1 MEWHHS
7 SLYLHVK
14 TAIKILVFLIG
25 SQFIAGMIQAEK
37 CCQKNSPATE
47 GSAQLFLYNH
57 HNAHNAKDSVYI
69 TYDRYDR
76 SGAGIIHEV
85 FYPKKNHTISIE
97 KIPPGKYF
105 VTIQFLGS
113 HHDRFEKV
121 IKIRSNETKTIDLEL
136 QDRDEFSKAN
146 VKIPADRIDFS
157 RLGIVSMK

>member
-1 MEWHHS
+1 
-7 SLYLHVK
+7 VK
-14 TAIKILVFLIG
+14 TVIKILLFLIVL
-25 SQFIAGMIQAEK
+25 QFAIGLCQAEK
-37 CCQKNSPATE
+37 CCQKNSQATE

-57 HNAHNAKDSVYI
+57 RNNQNKDSVYI
-69 TYDRYDR
+69 TYDRWDR
-76 SGAGIIHEV
+76 SGAGVIHKV

-121 IKIRSNETKTIDLEL
+121 VRIRSNEVKTIDLEL

-146 VKIPADRIDFS
+146 VKIPAYHIDFS
-157 RLGIVSMK
+157 KLEIVSMK